1 MHKQKSESTIIDLN
15 DVLNFISKADRRQKR
30 IIDLSLKQKKNNRYH
45 YLKGKP
51 QYNTE
56 VYWHVCMYDT
66 TIVVVDKASK
76 KPVRIMNERR
86 LEHAS

>member
-1 MHKQKSESTIIDLN
+1 MRKQQSESTIIDLN

-30 IIDLSLKQKKNNRYH
+30 VIDLALKQKRNSSYH
-45 YLKGKP
+45 YRKGKP

-56 VYWHVCMYDT
+56 VYWHVGIYDP